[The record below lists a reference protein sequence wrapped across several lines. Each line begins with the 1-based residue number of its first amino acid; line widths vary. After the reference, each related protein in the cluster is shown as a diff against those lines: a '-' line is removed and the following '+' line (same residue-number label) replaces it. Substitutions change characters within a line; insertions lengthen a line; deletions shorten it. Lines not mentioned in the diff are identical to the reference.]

1 MTTLSARSRFDAIG
15 IALSVL
21 CLIHCLALPLIATG
35 ALAWA
40 ASERVH
46 VGLTIA
52 LAVVVLAVALPG
64 YRRHRQ
70 PVVPLLLVS
79 GLALLVGAVVLGE
92 GIGEQGETILTIL
105 GSLALVAGHVLNLRL
120 PHAHA

>member
-1 MTTLSARSRFDAIG
+1 MLSTSVRPRLDLAG
-15 IALSVL
+15 IVLSVL
-21 CLIHCLALPLIATG
+21 CLIHCLLLPLVATG

-46 VGLTIA
+46 VGLTVV

-70 PVVPLLLVS
+70 PIVLLLLAG
-79 GLALLVGAVVLGE
+79 GLALLVGAVTLGE
-92 GIGEQGETILTIL
+92 GLGEAGETALTVL
-105 GSLALVAGHVLNLRL
+105 GSVALVAGHVLNLRL